1 MHLLTALV
9 CAAHNATHSTT
20 TATVTKTV
28 FHTVTTSVNLA
39 TLPGIAP
46 QGPALSSAAASNYAP
61 SIELKSI
68 FVQTI
73 ELTSTVFSTEVDGVV
88 VTSLSTVVAPVT
100 STATATS
107 TAFQEVTSIS
117 TKQIGTTITTTSVIV
132 SATTPRVTTSTSH
145 IPIEQDIAQMW
156 GLNGSAHLVAGN
168 WLVFSVV
175 LLSVAHYLLFAHY

>member
-1 MHLLTALV
+1 
-9 CAAHNATHSTT
+9 
-20 TATVTKTV
+20 
-28 FHTVTTSVNLA
+28 VTTLVNLA
-39 TLPGIAP
+39 TLPGFAP
-46 QGPALSSAAASNYAP
+46 QSPALGSAAATSSYTP
-61 SIELKSI
+61 SVELKSV

-73 ELTSTVFSTEVDGVV
+73 ELTSTIFSTEVDGVV

-100 STATATS
+100 STATAISTVIS

-175 LLSVAHYLLFAHY
+175 LLSVAHYLFFAHY